1 MNPRKAGG
9 SLSGNPYSRG
19 MKFTRIT
26 ILYKYSGKEGS
37 KTSFTSISQAF
48 SDESYSF
55 LNRKYNS
62 FALSCEDGGN
72 QNKYLLKLAK
82 EIWKYLLNHG
92 IIITAE
98 CLPSSMNVEADRQ
111 SRISKYHSE
120 SKILSQVF
128 QRIFQIKG
136 KPEMDFLL
144 FDCHHNF
151 HGTFYENQNYTVRE

>member
-72 QNKYLLKLAK
+72 QK
-82 EIWKYLLNHG
+82 
-92 IIITAE
+92 
-98 CLPSSMNVEADRQ
+98 
-111 SRISKYHSE
+111 
-120 SKILSQVF
+120 QVF
-128 QRIFQIKG
+128 TKISQRNLEVS
-136 KPEMDFLL
+136 PEPWD
-144 FDCHHNF
+144 HNYCRMSSKLNE
-151 HGTFYENQNYTVRE
+151 HGGRSAVKNLKIPFRE